1 MIFQVNT
8 DKINLAKN
16 RDLLVTCLKDAPYLS
31 MIDIEFEDGSTD
43 RFLKMDKGEFLHSGE
58 ELHRYSTEEFYRF
71 IDNSSPDY
79 IKVVSIYLS
88 KPEQSELVKSH
99 EELLYNLTQQ
109 YGGWIVGHRFVSPN
123 KPDYTQATFFLDAH
137 NNFAPVSRL
146 QVALTMLSS
155 KSYNDFIQ
163 VEGNDKE

>member
-1 MIFQVNT
+1 MIFQVDT

-43 RFLKMDKGEFLHSGE
+43 KFLKMDKGGFLRSGGP
-58 ELHRYSTEEFYRF
+58 LYRYSTDEFYRV
-71 IDNSSPDY
+71 IDDSGVES
-79 IKVVSIYLS
+79 VYLS
-88 KPEQSELVKSH
+88 KPVQTDLVKRH
-99 EELLYNLTQQ
+99 EQILCDLSCQ
-109 YGGWIVGHRFVSPN
+109 YEGSIIGHRFIAIDNGGYSN
-123 KPDYTQATFFLDAH
+123 GTCFLDAH

-155 KSYNDFIQ
+155 GSYEGFIK
-163 VEGNDKE
+163 EGDKE